1 MKKEYTR
8 KIKPNDTYRPLF
20 HLTAPFGWINDP
32 NGFSYYKDKYH
43 LFYQYNPKGEKWGV
57 MHWGH
62 AESSDLVN
70 WKNLGIALYPDTRY
84 DNFLGCFS
92 GSAIEK
98 DGSLCLMYTGVPFL
112 SQIQLLAVSEDGVNF
127 IKESKPVIGSS
138 KRPPHS
144 GKFAFRDPKILKHND
159 TFYSVIGAS
168 YNKGRQ
174 IALYKSKDL
183 RNWFFISP
191 IKLESIKTKGIFECP
206 DLVLTGTDDI
216 LIYSIMNTETDGIR
230 YQNIH
235 SSVYELGKADLDN
248 GSFTPKN
255 EPLEFDAGSDFY
267 APQTTTLPDGRT
279 LLVAWMQMWF
289 RKIPTS
295 YLSHGFA
302 GMMTIP
308 REISVSNNKLI
319 QKPARE
325 VLSSFPSCTF
335 SLSEFVSEEKV
346 LPVTHPGAHMI
357 KISSNFDSS
366 FTLHIHKGDA
376 CYTEIKYNN
385 GFLSFNRELSGHYIS
400 GSKLCGNPNIRQ
412 MEIPPS
418 SNLDLLIFTDKSS
431 IEIFANNT
439 QTMSNTIY
447 PFPDSNNISISSEEG
462 AEITLEFYPFIKTPS
477 I

>member
-8 KIKPNDTYRPLF
+8 KTKPNDTYRPLF

-112 SQIQLLAVSEDGVNF
+112 SQIQLLAVSVDGVNF
-127 IKESKPVIGSS
+127 TKESKPVIGSS

-206 DLVLTGTDDI
+206 DLVLTDTDDI

-418 SNLDLLIFTDKSS
+418 YNLDLLIFTDKSS